1 MVVRVQGLAL
11 VEGVRE
17 PELVAAGAVLADLAE
32 VRLAEQ
38 AVARGVAQVAGSV
51 ALWLIPE
58 VCGTPER
65 RPAAVVALVAAEVRE
80 GLVAEVSGAAVA
92 RVPEAAVVVL
102 AVQEADLPGALDWG
116 PLSVA
121 NQIPPGNG

>member
-32 VRLAEQ
+32 VRLAER

-65 RPAAVVALVAAEVRE
+65 RPAAVVALGAAVRE
-80 GLVAEVSGAAVA
+80 GLVAEVSGAEVA
-92 RVPEAAVVVL
+92 RVLEAAVVALV
-102 AVQEADLPGALDWG
+102 VQEADLPGALDWA

-121 NQIPPGNG
+121 NQIQPGNG